1 MKRTTDNSMTTIDLP
16 PLPPLTWSGSSWEGS
31 DVLPSWA
38 GFRDPATAPEEEA
51 NGEARVVVTTANP
64 DGPEGAMTPTPEQV
78 EAYRFLKEHERVIAQ
93 AVLADVFEMYPH
105 EREQVLYDLDVPE
118 GEENDV
124 LPEISSPDGL
134 KDLMGLRL
142 VHVLEVAKD
151 GAAYV
156 GLVFGCA
163 WEHEDGCG
171 ILLHRDRIVG
181 GGFGETAF
189 DHYCARADG
198 GQPLGPP
205 KTEPG
210 A

>member
-1 MKRTTDNSMTTIDLP
+1 MLDLP
-16 PLPPLTWSGSSWEGS
+16 PLPPLAWSGSSWEGT

-38 GFRDPATAPEEEA
+38 GFRDPAVATEVEP
-51 NGEARVVVTTANP
+51 NGEARVLVTTVDA
-64 DGPEGAMTPTPEQV
+64 DSLVGPVPPTPEQI
-78 EAYRFLKEHERVIAQ
+78 EAYRFLKEHERAIAQ

-105 EREQVLYDLDVPE
+105 EREQVLYDLDVAE
-118 GEENDV
+118 EEENDV

-134 KDLMGLRL
+134 RALMGLRM
-142 VHVLEVAKD
+142 VHILEVAKD

-156 GLVFGCA
+156 GMVFGCA

-171 ILLHRDRIVG
+171 VLLHRDRIVG

-189 DHYCARADG
+189 DEHCARADG
-198 GQPLGPP
+198 GQPLTPP